1 MKPHI
6 KKIYSENNDYQH
18 LEVLKRNREKRNKYQ
33 EFLVEGVK
41 PIEQAL
47 HHNWEIKAL
56 VFSSERRLSNWAR
69 GILDS
74 SSASTHYDLPLELME
89 KLSDKEDSSE
99 IIAVTALPGND
110 RSKINISSNLL
121 LVVFDRPSSHGNL
134 GTIIRSC
141 DSLKVD
147 GVILTGHGV
156 DLYDPQTIRASL
168 GSIFAV
174 PVLKIEPNELFAWLG
189 DIKQMYPDLQLIGT
203 SAKAETRVDDLNFTK
218 PTVLFLGNETD
229 GLSKNFKNNCDRLI
243 IIPIYGS
250 ATSLN
255 VACAASIC
263 LYEIDRQRRNGSL
276 IEKRQTSL

>member
-1 MKPHI
+1 MKPVL

-18 LEVLKRNREKRNKYQ
+18 LDVLKRNREKRNKYQ

-47 HHNWEIKAL
+47 QNNWKIKAF
-56 VFSSERRLSNWAR
+56 VFSSKRKLSQWACR
-69 GILDS
+69 ILET
-74 SSASTHYDLPLELME
+74 STAQIHYDLPLELME
-89 KLSDKEDSSE
+89 KLSDKEDCSE
-99 IIAVTALPGND
+99 IIAVAAIPGDD
-110 RSKINISSNLL
+110 RDKIELGPNPL

-141 DSLKVD
+141 DSLKVN
-147 GVILTGHGV
+147 GLILTGHGV

-168 GSIFAV
+168 GSIFTI
-174 PVLKIEPNELFAWLG
+174 PIIRLTPNELFAWFT
-189 DIKQMYPDLQLIGT
+189 DIKKKSPDLQLIGT
-203 SAKAETRVDDLNFTK
+203 SAKADQKVDELNFTK

-229 GLSKNFKNNCDRLI
+229 GLSKNYKSACDTLI
-243 IIPIYGS
+243 TIPIYGS

-263 LYEIDRQRRNGSL
+263 LYEIDRQRR
-276 IEKRQTSL
+276 RA